1 MSPALPPGHLNSG
14 AGISITNG
22 LQTVEREM
30 EATSIV
36 RATEF
41 DLFGCLDVSTDDR
54 FTFTPA
60 TAGTFF
66 DGGANDQL
74 LAIKTSHCEGWKVV
88 LFSSLVVVYCIN
100 TVEWSGISS
109 LLYLLKFCIGN

>member
-1 MSPALPPGHLNSG
+1 MTTVCAKLGTPTFLIAIKDYNFQNDGEDFLNSG

-36 RATEF
+36 RATLIF
-41 DLFGCLDVSTDDR
+41 LDVSTDDH

-66 DGGANDQL
+66 DGGANYQ
-74 LAIKTSHCEGWKVV
+74 
-88 LFSSLVVVYCIN
+88 
-100 TVEWSGISS
+100 
-109 LLYLLKFCIGN
+109 